1 MTLKWQDRLGAVA
14 GLIKTNWK
22 ALLGG
27 FVGGLIVGGL
37 LF

>member
-14 GLIKTNWK
+14 GFIVSH
-22 ALLGG
+22 ARVAC